1 MRADFPPKIDGAP
14 PNDKQISFMMPMLKR
29 STALLIPLLL
39 AAGLWLWWQKR
50 AQENVVPQAPAKP
63 PTLSTL
69 GRVPDW
75 KSLEAQ
81 QKTITRSE
89 FERLLT
95 SVFASGEGWREFL
108 EITENEARIRTAEGE
123 SAEVFVL
130 QFAREGSAQ
139 KPARWWRTPE
149 ELPTPRADK
158 PLEGLHV
165 AIDPGHIGG
174 EWARIE
180 ERWFDAGDGHAVC
193 EGDLTLLVA
202 KRLKPQLKSL
212 GARVSLVRENAE
224 PVTPW
229 RPEQLIETAREAN
242 ENSAAD
248 SPIAQRKLA
257 ERLFYR
263 TAEIHARAERVN
275 QSIKPDLVLCLHFN
289 AEAWGDP
296 NQPTLIDRSHFHI
309 LLNGAYSDEEL
320 YLADHR
326 FAMLD
331 KLLSRSHEE
340 EMSIGSKV
348 ADVFARISAL
358 PPYAY
363 PADSTQ
369 ALPVNGHPY
378 LWARNLLANRLYQCP
393 VIFMEPYVMNSINDH
408 ARIKLGDYDGT
419 RDVNGTA
426 RVSII
431 REYADAL
438 AEGLKQAYA
447 ARRAGDDR

>member
-1 MRADFPPKIDGAP
+1 MI
-14 PNDKQISFMMPMLKR
+14 PMLKR

-39 AAGLWLWWQKR
+39 AGGLWLWWQNR
-50 AQENVVPQAPAKP
+50 APESVVPEQAAKP

-75 KSLEAQ
+75 KSLDTHQ
-81 QKTITRSE
+81 DTITRGE

-95 SVFASGEGWREFL
+95 TLFVTGGRWRDFM
-108 EITENEARIRTAEGE
+108 EIGENEARIRTTDGE
-123 SAEVFVL
+123 NAEVFVL
-130 QFAREGSAQ
+130 RFANEGPT
-139 KPARWWRTPE
+139 KTPARWWRVPE
-149 ELPTPRADK
+149 ELPPTAAGK
-158 PLEGLHV
+158 PLDGLHI

-174 EWARIE
+174 EWAHIE
-180 ERWFDAGDGHAVC
+180 ERCFDAGDGHAVR
-193 EGDLTLLVA
+193 EGDLTLQVA
-202 KRLKPQLKSL
+202 KRLKPQLESL
-212 GARVSLVRENAE
+212 GARVSLVREKAE
-224 PVTPW
+224 PVTQW
-229 RPEQLIETAREAN
+229 RPEGLIEIARKAN
-242 ENSAAD
+242 EYSTAPD
-248 SPIAQRKLA
+248 SPSALRKLA

-263 TAEIHARAERVN
+263 TAEIHARADLVN
-275 QSIKPDLVLCLHFN
+275 QFIKPDLVLCLHFN

-296 NQPTLIDRSHFHI
+296 NQPRLVDRSHFHI

-320 YLADHR
+320 RLADHR

-340 EMSIGSKV
+340 ETSIGMSV
-348 ADVFARISAL
+348 ANVFARKSGL

-363 PADSTQ
+363 RVGATNV
-369 ALPVNGHPY
+369 LPVNGHPY

-419 RDVNGTA
+419 RDVNGTP

-447 ARRAGDDR
+447 ERRATTER

>member
-1 MRADFPPKIDGAP
+1 MKL
-14 PNDKQISFMMPMLKR
+14 MLKR

-50 AQENVVPQAPAKP
+50 TVENVEPQRLAKP
-63 PTLSTL
+63 PTLSIL
-69 GRVPDW
+69 GRMPDW

-81 QKTITRSE
+81 QNTITRSE
-89 FERLLT
+89 FEHLLST
-95 SVFASGEGWREFL
+95 VFASGEGWRDFV
-108 EITENEARIRTAEGE
+108 EIGEGEARIRTTDGE
-123 SAEVFVL
+123 NAEVFAL
-130 QFAREGSAQ
+130 RFAREGSTQ
-139 KPARWWRTPE
+139 KPARWWRVPE
-149 ELPTPRADK
+149 ELPLAPVGK
-158 PLEGLHV
+158 PLDGLHI

-180 ERWFDAGDGHAVC
+180 ERWFDAGDGHAIC
-193 EGDLTLLVA
+193 EGDLTLQVA
-202 KRLKPQLKSL
+202 KRLKPQLESL
-212 GARVSLVRENAE
+212 GARVSLVRKKAE
-224 PVTPW
+224 PVTHW
-229 RPEQLIETAREAN
+229 RPEGLIETARLTN
-242 ENSAAD
+242 ENSTAPD

-263 TAEIHARAERVN
+263 TAEIHARADLVN

-320 YLADHR
+320 RLADHR

-340 EMSIGSKV
+340 ETSIGIKV
-348 ADVFARISAL
+348 ADVFARMSGL

-363 PADSTQ
+363 PAGSTN
-369 ALPVNGHPY
+369 ALPVKDHPY

-419 RDVNGTA
+419 RDVNGTP

-447 ARRAGDDR
+447 TRRAVSGL

>member
-1 MRADFPPKIDGAP
+1 MIPI
-14 PNDKQISFMMPMLKR
+14 LKR

-39 AAGLWLWWQKR
+39 AGGLWLWWQNR
-50 AQENVVPQAPAKP
+50 SQENVTPQRSAKP
-63 PTLSTL
+63 PTLSAL

-75 KSLEAQ
+75 KSLDTHQ
-81 QKTITRSE
+81 GTITRGE

-95 SVFASGEGWREFL
+95 TLFVTGGRWRDFM
-108 EITENEARIRTAEGE
+108 EIGENEARIRTADGE
-123 SAEVFVL
+123 NAEVFVL
-130 QFAREGSAQ
+130 RFADEGSA
-139 KPARWWRTPE
+139 KTPARWWRVPE
-149 ELPTPRADK
+149 ELPPTATDK
-158 PLEGLHV
+158 PLDELHI

-174 EWARIE
+174 KWARIE
-180 ERWFDAGDGHAVC
+180 ERWFDAGDGHAVR
-193 EGDLTLLVA
+193 EGDLTLQVA
-202 KRLKPQLKSL
+202 KRLKPQLESL
-212 GARVSLVRENAE
+212 GARVSLVREKAE
-224 PVTPW
+224 PVTQW
-229 RPEQLIETAREAN
+229 RPEGLIEIARQAN
-242 ENSAAD
+242 DISAALD
-248 SPIAQRKLA
+248 SPSALRKLA

-263 TAEIHARAERVN
+263 TAEIHARADLVN
-275 QSIKPDLVLCLHFN
+275 QFIKPDLVLCLHFN

-296 NQPTLIDRSHFHI
+296 NQPRLVDRSHFHI
-309 LLNGAYSDEEL
+309 LVNGAYSDEEL
-320 YLADHR
+320 RLADHR

-340 EMSIGSKV
+340 ETSIGMSV
-348 ADVFARISAL
+348 ANVFARKSGL

-363 PADSTQ
+363 RVGATN

-419 RDVNGTA
+419 RDVNGTP

-447 ARRAGDDR
+447 ERRATTER

>member
-1 MRADFPPKIDGAP
+1 MI
-14 PNDKQISFMMPMLKR
+14 PMLKR

-39 AAGLWLWWQKR
+39 AAGLWLWWQNR
-50 AQENVVPQAPAKP
+50 APESVVPEQAAKP

-75 KSLEAQ
+75 KSLEAHQ
-81 QKTITRSE
+81 GTITRGE

-95 SVFASGEGWREFL
+95 TVFVTGGSWRDFM
-108 EITENEARIRTAEGE
+108 EIGENEARIRTADGE
-123 SAEVFVL
+123 KAEVFVL
-130 QFAREGSAQ
+130 RFAHEGSA
-139 KPARWWRTPE
+139 KTPARWWRVPG
-149 ELPTPRADK
+149 ELPPAAAGK
-158 PLEGLHV
+158 PLDGLHI

-180 ERWFDAGDGHAVC
+180 ERCFDAGDGHAVR
-193 EGDLTLLVA
+193 EGDLTLQVA
-202 KRLKPQLKSL
+202 KRLKPQLESL
-212 GARVSLVRENAE
+212 GARVSVVREKAE
-224 PVTPW
+224 PVTQW
-229 RPEQLIETAREAN
+229 RPEGLVEIARQAN
-242 ENSAAD
+242 DISAAPD
-248 SPIAQRKLA
+248 SPSALRKLA

-263 TAEIHARAERVN
+263 TAEIHARADLVN

-296 NQPTLIDRSHFHI
+296 NQPRLVDHSHFHI
-309 LLNGAYSDEEL
+309 LVNGAYSDEEL
-320 YLADHR
+320 RLADHR

-340 EMSIGSKV
+340 ETSIGMSV
-348 ADVFARISAL
+348 ANVFARKSGL

-363 PADSTQ
+363 RVGATN

-393 VIFMEPYVMNSINDH
+393 VIFMEPYVMNSITDH

-419 RDVNGTA
+419 RDVNGTP

-447 ARRAGDDR
+447 ERRATTER

>member
-1 MRADFPPKIDGAP
+1 MIPI
-14 PNDKQISFMMPMLKR
+14 LKR

-39 AAGLWLWWQKR
+39 ATGLWLWWQKR
-50 AQENVVPQAPAKP
+50 SQENVTPQRSAKP

-75 KSLEAQ
+75 KSLEAHQ
-81 QKTITRSE
+81 GTITRSE

-95 SVFASGEGWREFL
+95 TVFVTGGSWREFM
-108 EITENEARIRTAEGE
+108 EIGENEVRIRTADGE
-123 SAEVFVL
+123 NAEVFVL
-130 QFAREGSAQ
+130 RFANDGFT
-139 KPARWWRTPE
+139 KTPARWWRVPE
-149 ELPTPRADK
+149 ELPPAAAVK
-158 PLEGLHV
+158 PLDGLHI

-174 EWARIE
+174 KWASIE
-180 ERWFDAGDGHAVC
+180 ERSFDAGDGHAVC
-193 EGDLTLLVA
+193 EGDLTLQVA
-202 KRLKPQLKSL
+202 KRLKPQLESL
-212 GARVSLVRENAE
+212 GASVSLVREKAE
-224 PVTPW
+224 PVTQW
-229 RPEQLIETAREAN
+229 RPEALIETARQAN
-242 ENSAAD
+242 DNSTAAD
-248 SPIAQRKLA
+248 SPSALRKLA

-263 TAEIHARAERVN
+263 TAEIHARADLVN
-275 QSIKPDLVLCLHFN
+275 QFIKPDLVLCLHFN

-296 NQPTLIDRSHFHI
+296 NQPRLVDRSHFHI

-320 YLADHR
+320 RLADHR

-340 EMSIGSKV
+340 ETSIGMSV
-348 ADVFARISAL
+348 ANVFARKSGL

-363 PADSTQ
+363 QVGATNV
-369 ALPVNGHPY
+369 LPVNGHPY

-419 RDVNGTA
+419 RDVNGTPH
-426 RVSII
+426 VSII

-438 AEGLKQAYA
+438 AEGLRQAYA
-447 ARRAGDDR
+447 PRRAATER

>member
-1 MRADFPPKIDGAP
+1 MI
-14 PNDKQISFMMPMLKR
+14 PMLKR

-39 AAGLWLWWQKR
+39 AGGLWLWWQNR
-50 AQENVVPQAPAKP
+50 APESVVPQRPAKP
-63 PTLSTL
+63 HTLSTL

-75 KSLEAQ
+75 KSLDTHQ
-81 QKTITRSE
+81 GTITRGE

-95 SVFASGEGWREFL
+95 TLFMTGGRWRDFM
-108 EITENEARIRTAEGE
+108 EIGENEARIRTADGE
-123 SAEVFVL
+123 KADVFVL
-130 QFAREGSAQ
+130 RFAHESSA
-139 KPARWWRTPE
+139 KTPARWWRVPE
-149 ELPTPRADK
+149 ELPPAAAGK
-158 PLEGLHV
+158 PLDGLHI

-180 ERWFDAGDGHAVC
+180 ERCFDAGDGHAVR
-193 EGDLTLLVA
+193 EGDLTLQVA
-202 KRLKPQLKSL
+202 KRLKPQLESL
-212 GARVSLVRENAE
+212 GARVSLVREKAE
-224 PVTPW
+224 PVTQW
-229 RPEQLIETAREAN
+229 RPEGLIEIARQAN
-242 ENSAAD
+242 DISAAPE
-248 SPIAQRKLA
+248 SPSALRKLA

-263 TAEIHARAERVN
+263 TAEIHARADLVN
-275 QSIKPDLVLCLHFN
+275 QFIKPDLVLCLHFN

-296 NQPTLIDRSHFHI
+296 NQPRLVDHSHFHI
-309 LLNGAYSDEEL
+309 LVNGAYSDEEL
-320 YLADHR
+320 RLADHR

-340 EMSIGSKV
+340 ETSIGMSV
-348 ADVFARISAL
+348 ANVFARKSGL

-363 PADSTQ
+363 RVGATNV
-369 ALPVNGHPY
+369 LPVNGHPY

-419 RDVNGTA
+419 RDVNGTP

-438 AEGLKQAYA
+438 VEGLKQAYA
-447 ARRAGDDR
+447 ERRATTER